1 MKYFLKTIIILI
13 LIQLYVNSYAQNNN
27 YHAIIIYESN
37 YKDNELNLDGT
48 KNDAIKLANILTK
61 KYNFD
66 SLNVKIIGNSSRK
79 EILLAFD
86 EKRKQLTID
95 DNLLIFYAGHGYW
108 DYELKMGYWLPSDA
122 EMNNKANWIANT
134 DISTYISAFRCNHVL
149 LISDACFSGGI
160 FKTRGLINKNGN
172 AIQRLIE
179 LKSRKAITSGNPKEV
194 VPDESI
200 LMKTLLK
207 ELEVNKKKFL
217 STDQLFSSIR
227 PVILNNSTTE
237 PQYGVIQSTGD
248 EGGEFVFTN
257 KFDQNIDNT
266 QDKDELL
273 DENNTIKRIVKKEVL
288 EERNKILTVPK
299 RIAIIGFDNNGKKSE
314 LGELG
319 EPLSDMLTS
328 DLVDVK
334 NIQMVDR
341 QALLKIL
348 NEQNTNN
355 SKNFDITTATKIG
368 KLLGAE
374 LILTGTYFEFMGKL
388 RIDAK
393 VLNVENGKII
403 TSVGVDGDRNLFFEI
418 KKDLVNKIIEK
429 LNQ

>member
-1 MKYFLKTIIILI
+1 MKYFLKTFTVLI
-13 LIQLYVNSYAQNNN
+13 LIQIYVKSYSQNNN

-37 YKDNELNLDGT
+37 YKDNKLNLDGT
-48 KNDAIKLANILTK
+48 KKDAIKLANILTK

-66 SLNVKIIGNSSRK
+66 SLNVKIISNSSRK
-79 EILLAFD
+79 EILAAFD

-108 DYELKMGYWLPSDA
+108 ENELKMGYWLPSDA
-122 EMNNKANWIANT
+122 EINNKANWIANT
-134 DISTYISAFRCNHVL
+134 DISTYISAFRCKHVL

-160 FKTRGLINKNGN
+160 FKTRGLINQNGN

-179 LKSRKAITSGNPKEV
+179 LKSRKAITSGNLKE

-248 EGGEFVFTN
+248 EGGEFVFIN
-257 KFDQNIDNT
+257 KLDQNLDNT

-273 DENNTIKRIVKKEVL
+273 NENNTIKRIVKKEIL
-288 EERNKILTVPK
+288 EERNKVLTVPK

-393 VLNVENGKII
+393 VLDVENGKII
-403 TSVGVDGDRNLFFEI
+403 TSVGVDGDRNLFFDI

>member
-1 MKYFLKTIIILI
+1 MEYVLKLCTFLLFV
-13 LIQLYVNSYAQNNN
+13 QLSNNSYSQNNN

-37 YKDNELNLDGT
+37 YKDNKLNLEGT
-48 KNDAIKLANILTK
+48 KNDAIKLSNILSN
-61 KYNFD
+61 KYSFD
-66 SLNVKIIGNSSRK
+66 SVNIKIIGNSSRK
-79 EILLAFD
+79 EILQAFD

-108 DYELKMGYWLPSDA
+108 ENELKMGYWLPSDA
-122 EMNNKANWIANT
+122 EVNNKANWIANT

-160 FKTRGLINKNGN
+160 FKTRGVIYQNSD
-172 AIQRLIE
+172 AIERLNE
-179 LKSRKAITSGNPKEV
+179 LKSRKAITSGNLKE

-248 EGGEFVFTN
+248 EGGEFIFIN
-257 KFDQNIDNT
+257 KLDQNLDNI
-266 QDKDELL
+266 QKKDEVLN
-273 DENNTIKRIVKKEVL
+273 ENNTIKRIVKKEVL
-288 EERNKILTVPK
+288 EEKNKVLTVPK

-355 SKNFDITTATKIG
+355 SKNFDIMTATKIG

-393 VLNVENGKII
+393 VLDVENGKII
-403 TSVGVDGDRNLFFEI
+403 TSVGVDGDRNLFFDI